1 MKSVNIWLNY
11 CEKQKGELYE
21 TATSESPSSSFSS
34 PAALPLHRLSLLF
47 GLLHLSDCI
56 SLPAFHYV
64 RLWCGNIIDCRR
76 ILLNDV
82 ARHCHQ
88 CLRCFKP
95 NDECKQTT
103 DSPMQNCLTYTGRK
117 STLSPLR
124 LIVISLQ
131 RRHVGLYFFAFP
143 LADVSKPS
151 RRIPVGHYIA
161 FRPLQRSASGSK
173 IISWSQWSH

>member
-1 MKSVNIWLNY
+1 VLQIYSAAFPPIMKSVNIWLNY

-47 GLLHLSDCI
+47 GLLHLSDCV

-82 ARHCHQ
+82 ARQ
-88 CLRCFKP
+88 FVRCFKP
-95 NDECKQTT
+95 NDECKQTA
-103 DSPMQNCLTYTGRK
+103 DSPMQNCLT
-117 STLSPLR
+117 TLEEKAHSVR
-124 LIVISLQ
+124 L
-131 RRHVGLYFFAFP
+131 G
-143 LADVSKPS
+143 
-151 RRIPVGHYIA
+151 
-161 FRPLQRSASGSK
+161 
-173 IISWSQWSH
+173 